1 MLIRLSYC
9 SIFKELVKPPL
20 VAATYLLYHAR
31 RCLSRGFSKFSL
43 IFSWPLCATP
53 FREPIHYITSFRIC
67 QAVFLKK
74 LNFSFYRPPPK
85 RCDLGKLIYYITSV
99 RFCQVFFSKF
109 LKNFFDPKPWYFFCF
124 ASNFTS
130 SRQLLYYTL
139 FFAICHHQYCTI
151 ILSQFSTLLCTLF
164 TKIKKPPRTD
174 LRRFKII
181 LPRPWAPK

>member
-9 SIFKELVKPPL
+9 SIFKELVKSPL

-43 IFSWPLCATP
+43 IFFLTALRDPFSGAYPLYH
-53 FREPIHYITSFRIC
+53 IVSDLSSG
-67 QAVFLKK
+67 FLKK

-109 LKNFFDPKPWYFFCF
+109 LKNFFDPKLWYFFCF

-151 ILSQFSTLLCTLF
+151 ILS
-164 TKIKKPPRTD
+164 
-174 LRRFKII
+174 
-181 LPRPWAPK
+181 